1 MLLPRLRAR
10 ARHEQ
15 AEKEVTPT
23 PWPSGRALQ
32 LPTPYMPCTADLL
45 PGWADVV
52 THLVRGT
59 PPTRAL
65 QSLFNDVIDLYVQP
79 SATII
84 EVATHVYDHVLQCV
98 CAQLEDAAGAPPT
111 PLPAWLRGWVERW
124 NDVVSRARTVH
135 MLFYPLFTCARTL
148 EPQRVW
154 DVRTLCGKSGRAV
167 LRPALRQA
175 QLRDALEAL
184 VRGVRE
190 HTIDASLLEQAMHTA
205 AELAWDVRVFY
216 ESAVPLYQAMGV
228 AFAADTHMDA
238 RAAHITRLLRAVHD
252 ERTWSSWVPGNERCS
267 SEVVVAHA
275 VQPYLAQWV
284 QTVPWLCTHAPLT
297 LTELYDLCKEAGT
310 IDPLRHAVREHVQ
323 QQVAH
328 DMQAE
333 PSSGL
338 LPRLMDAQTSWHA
351 LCTTYL
357 RNSAELH
364 HAVQDALESV
374 VNVRSYR
381 VVERLVAW
389 LDRYL
394 RAPHEDVVSS
404 LQPAIALFRCLY
416 DKDLF
421 QRLYQRR
428 LAQRLLQEQAACPE
442 AEEALLRWLRQE
454 CGPDYTHRLDTMW
467 HDVQASETSDAWART
482 APADAP
488 FPVTVRLLTQAHWPE
503 MDHMA
508 SMPVPDVVR
517 NEAARFE
524 AWYREQN
531 SNRSLRWHHALDTA
545 VLHADLGRAG
555 IKELHVSAAQAAVLL
570 QIQGAPR
577 SYADLQEA
585 TGLAPDVLQQ
595 TLHSL
600 TDVAPS
606 LCILQRLSTD
616 DGLVLYAVNEALE
629 NDQPCLVLWEQDEE
643 EYEGHEEAAHVALDR
658 DVVLQAAVMRVLKA
672 TSPLA
677 LPALASAVQESV
689 RSRYVCLANLALCRA
704 PTSCKAHSTAYVIR
718 YAPTLTAGCH

>member
-1 MLLPRLRAR
+1 M
-10 ARHEQ
+10 
-15 AEKEVTPT
+15 
-23 PWPSGRALQ
+23 
-32 LPTPYMPCTADLL
+32 
-45 PGWADVV
+45 
-52 THLVRGT
+52 
-59 PPTRAL
+59 
-65 QSLFNDVIDLYVQP
+65 QP

-84 EVATHVYDHVLQCV
+84 EVSTHVYDHVVQCV
-98 CAQLEDAAGAPPT
+98 RAQLEDAADAPPT
-111 PLPAWLRGWVERW
+111 PLSAWLQGWIERW
-124 NDVVSRARTVH
+124 NDVVSRVRTIH
-135 MLFYPLFTCARTL
+135 MLFYPLFTAI
-148 EPQRVW
+148 EPQRAW
-154 DVRTLCGKSGRAV
+154 DVHALCGKSGRAV

-184 VRGVRE
+184 IRGVRE

-216 ESAVPLYQAMGV
+216 ESAVPLYQAMGA
-228 AFAADTHMDA
+228 AFASDTHMDA
-238 RAAHITRLLRAVHD
+238 RAKHIERLLQAVRD
-252 ERTWSSWVPGNERCS
+252 ERMWSSWVPGHERCS
-267 SEVVVAHA
+267 SEVVVTHA

-297 LTELYDLCKEAGT
+297 LTALYDLCKEAGT
-310 IDPLRHAVREHVQ
+310 MDPLRQAVREHVQ

-328 DMQAE
+328 EMQAE
-333 PSSGL
+333 PSNGL
-338 LPRLMDAQTSWHA
+338 LPRLMEAQTSWHA

-357 RNSAELH
+357 RDSAELH

-374 VNVRSYR
+374 VNGRNYR

-389 LDRYL
+389 LDRCL
-394 RAPHEDVVSS
+394 RTPSEDILSS

-416 DKDLF
+416 DKDVF

-442 AEEALLRWLRQE
+442 AEEAMLRWLQQE

-488 FPVTVRLLTQAHWPE
+488 IPITVRLLTQAHWPE
-503 MDHMA
+503 VPPTA
-508 SMPVPDVVR
+508 SMPVPDAVR
-517 NEAARFE
+517 QEAARFE

-531 SNRSLRWHHALDTA
+531 SNRSLRWQHALDTA

-570 QIQGAPR
+570 QMQGAPR

-585 TGLAPDVLQQ
+585 TGLAPDVLHS

-600 TDVAPS
+600 THGAPS
-606 LCILQRLSTD
+606 LCVLQRFSTN
-616 DGLVLYAVNEALE
+616 DGLDLYAVNEALE
-629 NDQPCLVLWEQDEE
+629 NDQPCLVLWQQDEE
-643 EYEGHEEAAHVALDR
+643 EYQGPEEAAHVALDR
-658 DVVLQAAVMRVLKA
+658 DVVLQAAVMRVLKV

-677 LPALASAVQESV
+677 LPALAAAVQECV
-689 RSRYVCLANLALCRA
+689 RSRFVPSADELQGALDRLCDKDAIERSHDLYHYV
-704 PTSCKAHSTAYVIR
+704 P
-718 YAPTLTAGCH
+718 